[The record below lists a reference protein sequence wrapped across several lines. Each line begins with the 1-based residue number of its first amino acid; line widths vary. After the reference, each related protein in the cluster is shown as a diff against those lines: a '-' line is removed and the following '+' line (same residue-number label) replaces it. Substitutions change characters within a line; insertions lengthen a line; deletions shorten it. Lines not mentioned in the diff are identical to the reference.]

1 MPQFGV
7 STILPPRSGNNK
19 MKPGTNQICV
29 AILAG
34 EASGDQHGAKL
45 VSAMQKKYP
54 ALFFCGMGGDALRQ
68 AGVRVVMEA
77 SELTV
82 VGITEVFAK
91 VPAVLKGMAKIKK
104 LLKSL
109 RPDLL
114 ILIDFPDFNLH
125 IAAVAKK
132 LDIPVLYYI
141 SPQIWAWRQ
150 SRVKR
155 IGKLVD
161 HMAVILPFEERF
173 YKEHDVPVTFVGHPL
188 LDDTLPAIERVWKN
202 GVQDPPV
209 IGLVPGS
216 RENEIIRLL
225 PIMLDAADILNQR
238 LKHVTF
244 LISQAVTIDK
254 ELIESIIGKYP
265 GWADVEIVSDGVEK
279 VFECCDAVVAAS
291 GTVTLQAAIYG
302 TPMVITYKV
311 SPVSA
316 WLAKAL
322 VRVPNVG
329 LVNLVAGRGLVPE
342 LLQENATGD
351 NIAQAIQNM
360 LKDVDKL
367 NHLRRQLIA
376 LRNVLGGAG
385 ASDRVAE
392 LALKM
397 INP

>member
-1 MPQFGV
+1 
-7 STILPPRSGNNK
+7 
-19 MKPGTNQICV
+19 MKPGMNQFCV

-68 AGVRVVMEA
+68 VGVRIVMEA

-91 VPAVLKGMAKIKK
+91 FPAILRGMAKIKK
-104 LLKSL
+104 LLISL
-109 RPDLL
+109 KPDLL

-150 SRVKR
+150 GRVKR
-155 IGKLVD
+155 ISQLVD
-161 HMAVILPFEERF
+161 HMAVILPFEQQF
-173 YKEHDVPVTFVGHPL
+173 YKEHGVPVTFVGHPL
-188 LDDTLPAIERVWKN
+188 LDANLPAA
-202 GVQDPPV
+202 DPDLNVGPNVPTV

-216 RENEIIRLL
+216 RDIEIIRHL
-225 PIMLDAADILNQR
+225 PVMLDSANILTER
-238 LKHVTF
+238 LGQVTF
-244 LISQAVTIDK
+244 IISHAPSVERKRIQAV
-254 ELIESIIGKYP
+254 IEGHHLRAKIEVI
-265 GWADVEIVSDGVEK
+265 SDGVEK
-279 VFECCDAVVAAS
+279 VFERCDAIVAAS

-302 TPMVITYKV
+302 IPMVIIYKV

-316 WLAKAL
+316 WLGKAL
-322 VRVPNVG
+322 IRVPNVG
-329 LVNLVAGRGLVPE
+329 LVNLVAGRELVPE

-360 LKDVDKL
+360 LKDEEEF
-367 NHLRRQLIA
+367 NHLKHQLIA
-376 LRNVLGGAG
+376 LRDMLGGGG
-385 ASDRVAE
+385 ASERVAD
-392 LALKM
+392 LALEM
-397 INP
+397 LTR